1 MAFSNIENSEKLE
14 IIDIAI
20 VDEEEYRVDDFY
32 KEIFETLSSGDKKL
46 FNVNYVSL
54 EEAKDKLLEKE
65 ISGYIIY
72 LDNPKIVVLMK
83 L

>member
-46 FNVNYVSL
+46 F
-54 EEAKDKLLEKE
+54 
-65 ISGYIIY
+65 
-72 LDNPKIVVLMK
+72 KIGRAHV
-83 L
+83 